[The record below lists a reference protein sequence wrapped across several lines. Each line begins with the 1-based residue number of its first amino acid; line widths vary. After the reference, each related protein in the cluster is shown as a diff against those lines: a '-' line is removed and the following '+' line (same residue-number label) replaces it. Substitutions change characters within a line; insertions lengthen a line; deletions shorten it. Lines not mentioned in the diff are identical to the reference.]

1 MSGTD
6 TESGQADLKPRSMRI
21 YILAALALIAVIIIL
36 VAILIA
42 KGRGRKEVATPTIAP
57 TATLGAT
64 FTPLPTQPPAD
75 TPLPAETLPPS
86 TPTLVMADTD
96 TPLFD
101 FVSAGARPSAEWTG
115 FFGQVTDA
123 QGKPLPGVPLVVWSA
138 GGVAASPVVKTDA
151 DGNYEIRLAEKPLA
165 GVWSIQVLTDDLQ
178 AASKLQT
185 FQTDENTET
194 GIQNIQVLWQQ
205 VP

>member
-6 TESGQADLKPRSMRI
+6 TESGQASLKPRSMRI
-21 YILAALALIAVIIIL
+21 YILAALALIAVIVIL
-36 VAILIA
+36 AAILIA
-42 KGRGRKEVATPTIAP
+42 KGRGKKEAATPTIAP

-64 FTPLPTQPPAD
+64 FTPAPTQ
-75 TPLPAETLPPS
+75 TPAETPPPPS
-86 TPTLVMADTD
+86 TPIPVMADID
-96 TPLFD
+96 TPIFD

-123 QGKPLPGVPLVVWSA
+123 QGKPLPGVPLIVWSA
-138 GGVAASPVVKTDA
+138 GGAAASPVVKTGA
-151 DGNYEIRLAEKPLA
+151 DGNYEIRLADKPLA

-185 FQTDENTET
+185 FRTDENTET
-194 GIQNIQVLWQQ
+194 GIQNIQVLWQK
-205 VP
+205 VR